1 MRAAGTRLSLTPPLR
16 ASLLSNSAPPP
27 LGFQTGELI
36 HPSPEWKAGR
46 PRFTFAVRSEHKSS
60 EDGGLRPPPQAPM
73 HLADVYR
80 WLAPLD
86 EVLPTSC
93 ILLPLL
99 ATPMDFVAV

>member
-1 MRAAGTRLSLTPPLR
+1 
-16 ASLLSNSAPPP
+16 
-27 LGFQTGELI
+27 
-36 HPSPEWKAGR
+36 
-46 PRFTFAVRSEHKSS
+46 
-60 EDGGLRPPPQAPM
+60 M

-86 EVLPTSC
+86 EVLTTSC